1 MKHRGA
7 LVWLLAAALLA
18 SGCGAA
24 SGTSEWQQQV
34 DAQQPAETGGSA
46 TPEATTEQGDAGQ
59 TEQADTA
66 GTAADSQ
73 DMFTDRDFEIG
84 FDEQTSVQILLTGD
98 GAACT
103 SDAVQISGSTVL
115 ITQEGTYVLSGTL
128 DDGMVAVNAPDTA
141 KVHLVLNGVSIS
153 NATSAALYVM
163 EADKVFVTTV
173 SGTENTLQNG
183 GAYVA
188 IDDNNIDGVIF
199 SKADLTLN
207 GAGTLVIAAEAGHGV
222 VSKDDLVLTSGTY
235 AITAA
240 GQGLSGKD
248 SVRIANGSYTIISGK
263 DAIHAENADDA
274 SLGFLYISGGTFTI
288 DAEGD
293 GMSAASTLQ
302 ITDGTFDISTG
313 AGSASATMKT
323 DAADFGRW
331 QAQAQTQSQA
341 AETEETSTSQKGI
354 KAGTALTILDGSFQT
369 DTVDDSLHAGG
380 DIQIAGGTFDL
391 RSGDDAIH
399 SDAAVRIAGGE
410 FTISY
415 CYEGIEGLSVTV
427 DAGTFDITS
436 EDDGLNAAGGADSS
450 GFGGGRPGQ
459 DRFSADSDSFITI
472 NGGAFAIVSRGDC
485 IDSNGALTISG
496 GTLDLTCNGNGNTAL
511 DCDGTYT
518 NTGGDVTT
526 NDGSEANPGQMGGGM
541 GRPGGQGGPGGQ
553 DRGGSRP

>member
-1 MKHRGA
+1 MKSRMVLA
-7 LVWLLAAALLA
+7 LCLAAALLV

-24 SGTSEWQQQV
+24 SGTSEGQQT
-34 DAQQPAETGGSA
+34 AQQPAETGGSA
-46 TPEATTEQGDAGQ
+46 TPQASAGQDDAGQ
-59 TEQADTA
+59 AEPSPTA
-66 GTAADSQ
+66 EAAVDGQ
-73 DMFTDRDFEIG
+73 DMFTDRDLEIG
-84 FDEQTSVQILLTGD
+84 FDEQTSVQIQLTGD
-98 GAACT
+98 GASCA

-128 DDGMVAVNAPDTA
+128 DDGMVAVNAADTA
-141 KVHLVLNGVSIS
+141 KIHLVLNGVSIS
-153 NATSAALYVM
+153 NDTSAALYVM

-173 SGTENTLQNG
+173 AGTENTLQNG
-183 GAYVA
+183 GEYVA

-235 AITAA
+235 VITAA

-248 SVRIANGSYTIISGK
+248 SVRIANGSYTIVSGK
-263 DAIHAENADDA
+263 DAIHAENADDD
-274 SLGFLYISGGTFTI
+274 SLGFLYISGGTFDI

-302 ITDGTFDISTG
+302 ITGGTFDISTG
-313 AGSASATMKT
+313 EGSASATMKT

-331 QAQAQTQSQA
+331 QVQSQA

-354 KAGTALTILDGSFQT
+354 KAGTTLTILDGSFRT

-380 DIQIAGGTFDL
+380 DIRIAGGAFDL
-391 RSGDDAIH
+391 KSGDDAIH
-399 SDAAVRIAGGE
+399 SDAAVVISGGT
-410 FTISY
+410 FDISY

-427 DAGTFDITS
+427 DDGDFTITS

-472 NGGAFAIVSRGDC
+472 NGGTFVIVSRGDC
-485 IDSNGALTISG
+485 IDSNGALTING
-496 GTLDLTCNGNGNTAL
+496 GVLDLTCNGNGNTAL

-518 NTGGDVTT
+518 NAGGDVTT

-541 GRPGGQGGPGGQ
+541 GRQDGQGGQG
-553 DRGGSRP
+553 RGGGRP

>member
-1 MKHRGA
+1 MKSRMVLA
-7 LVWLLAAALLA
+7 LCLAAALLV

-24 SGTSEWQQQV
+24 SGTSEGQQT
-34 DAQQPAETGGSA
+34 AQQPAETGGSA
-46 TPEATTEQGDAGQ
+46 TPQASAGQDDAGQ
-59 TEQADTA
+59 AEPSPTA
-66 GTAADSQ
+66 EAAVDGQ
-73 DMFTDRDFEIG
+73 DMFTDRDLEIG
-84 FDEQTSVQILLTGD
+84 FDEQTSVQIQLTGD
-98 GAACT
+98 GASCA

-115 ITQEGTYVLSGTL
+115 ITEEGTYVLSGTL
-128 DDGMVAVNAPDTA
+128 DDGMVAVNAADTA
-141 KVHLVLNGVSIS
+141 KIHLVLNGVSI
-153 NATSAALYVM
+153 NNDTSAALYVM

-173 SGTENTLQNG
+173 AGTENTLQNG
-183 GAYVA
+183 GEYVA

-207 GAGTLVIAAEAGHGV
+207 GAGMLVIAAEAGHGV

-235 AITAA
+235 VITAA

-248 SVRIANGSYTIISGK
+248 SVRIANGSYTIASGK
-263 DAIHAENADDA
+263 DGIHAENADDD
-274 SLGFLYISGGTFTI
+274 SLGFLYISGGTFDI

-302 ITDGTFDISTG
+302 ITGGTFDISTG
-313 AGSASATMKT
+313 EGSASVTMKT

-331 QAQAQTQSQA
+331 QVQSQA

-354 KAGTALTILDGSFQT
+354 KAGTTLTILDGSFRT
-369 DTVDDSLHAGG
+369 DTVDDSLHAGD
-380 DIQIAGGTFDL
+380 DIRIAGGAFDL
-391 RSGDDAIH
+391 KSGDDAIH
-399 SDAAVRIAGGE
+399 SDAAVVISGGT
-410 FTISY
+410 FDISY

-427 DAGTFDITS
+427 DDGDFTITS

-472 NGGAFAIVSRGDC
+472 NGGTFVIVSRGDC
-485 IDSNGALTISG
+485 IDSNGALTING
-496 GTLDLTCNGNGNTAL
+496 GVLDLTCNGNGNTAL

-518 NTGGDVTT
+518 NAGGDVTT

-541 GRPGGQGGPGGQ
+541 GRQDGQGGQG
-553 DRGGSRP
+553 RGGGRP

>member
-1 MKHRGA
+1 MKSRMVLA
-7 LVWLLAAALLA
+7 LCLAAALLV

-24 SGTSEWQQQV
+24 SGTSEGQQT
-34 DAQQPAETGGSA
+34 AQQPADTGGSA
-46 TPEATTEQGDAGQ
+46 TPQASAGQDDAGQ
-59 TEQADTA
+59 AEPSPTA
-66 GTAADSQ
+66 GAALDGQ
-73 DMFTDRDFEIG
+73 DMFTDRDLEIG
-84 FDEQTSVQILLTGD
+84 FDEQTSVQIQLTGD
-98 GAACT
+98 GASCA

-128 DDGMVAVNAPDTA
+128 DDGMVVVNAADTA
-141 KVHLVLNGVSIS
+141 KIHLVLNGVSIS
-153 NATSAALYVM
+153 NDTSAALYVK

-173 SGTENTLQNG
+173 AGTENTLRNG
-183 GAYVA
+183 GEYVA

-235 AITAA
+235 VITAA

-248 SVRIANGSYTIISGK
+248 SVRIANGSYTIVSGK
-263 DAIHAENADDA
+263 DAIHAENADDD
-274 SLGFLYISGGTFTI
+274 SLGFLYISGGTFDI

-302 ITDGTFDISTG
+302 ITGGTFDISTG
-313 AGSASATMKT
+313 EGSASVTMKT

-331 QAQAQTQSQA
+331 QAQSQA

-354 KAGTALTILDGSFQT
+354 KAGTTLTILDGSFRT

-380 DIQIAGGTFDL
+380 DIRIAGGAFDL
-391 RSGDDAIH
+391 KSGDDAIH
-399 SDAAVRIAGGE
+399 SDAAVVISGGT
-410 FTISY
+410 FDISY

-427 DAGTFDITS
+427 DDGDFTITS

-472 NGGAFAIVSRGDC
+472 NGGTFVIVSRGDC
-485 IDSNGALTISG
+485 IDSNGALTING
-496 GTLDLTCNGNGNTAL
+496 GVLDLTCNGNGNTAL

-518 NTGGDVTT
+518 NAGGDVTT

-541 GRPGGQGGPGGQ
+541 GRQDGQGGQG
-553 DRGGSRP
+553 RGGGRP

>member
-1 MKHRGA
+1 MKSRMVLA
-7 LVWLLAAALLA
+7 LCLAAALLV

-24 SGTSEWQQQV
+24 SGTSEGQQT
-34 DAQQPAETGGSA
+34 AQQPAETGGSA
-46 TPEATTEQGDAGQ
+46 TPQASAGQDDAGQ
-59 TEQADTA
+59 AEPSPTA
-66 GTAADSQ
+66 EAAVDGQ
-73 DMFTDRDFEIG
+73 DMFTDRDLEIG
-84 FDEQTSVQILLTGD
+84 FDEQTSVQIQLTGD
-98 GAACT
+98 GASCA

-115 ITQEGTYVLSGTL
+115 ITQEGTYVLAGTL
-128 DDGMVAVNAPDTA
+128 DDGMVAVNAADTA
-141 KVHLVLNGVSIS
+141 KIHLVLNGVSI
-153 NATSAALYVM
+153 NNDTSAALYVM

-173 SGTENTLQNG
+173 AGTENTLQNG
-183 GAYVA
+183 GEYVA

-235 AITAA
+235 VITAA

-248 SVRIANGSYTIISGK
+248 SVRIANGSYTIVSGK
-263 DAIHAENADDA
+263 DAIHAENADDD
-274 SLGFLYISGGTFTI
+274 SLGFLYISGGTFDI

-302 ITDGTFDISTG
+302 ITGGTFDISTG
-313 AGSASATMKT
+313 EGSASATMKT

-331 QAQAQTQSQA
+331 QVQSQA

-354 KAGTALTILDGSFQT
+354 KAGTTLTILGGSFRT

-380 DIQIAGGTFDL
+380 DIRIAGGAFDL
-391 RSGDDAIH
+391 KSGDDAIH
-399 SDAAVRIAGGE
+399 SDAAVVISGGT
-410 FTISY
+410 FDISY

-427 DAGTFDITS
+427 DDGDFTITS

-472 NGGAFAIVSRGDC
+472 NGGTFVIVSRGDC
-485 IDSNGALTISG
+485 IDSNGALTING
-496 GTLDLTCNGNGNTAL
+496 GVLDLTCNGNGNTAL

-518 NTGGDVTT
+518 NAGGDVTT

-541 GRPGGQGGPGGQ
+541 GRQDGQGGQG
-553 DRGGSRP
+553 RGGGRP

>member
-1 MKHRGA
+1 MKSRMVLA
-7 LVWLLAAALLA
+7 LCLAAALLV

-24 SGTSEWQQQV
+24 SGASEGQQT
-34 DAQQPAETGGSA
+34 AQQPAETGGSA
-46 TPEATTEQGDAGQ
+46 TPQASAGQDDAGQ
-59 TEQADTA
+59 AEPSPTA
-66 GTAADSQ
+66 EAAVDGQ

-84 FDEQTSVQILLTGD
+84 FDEQTSVLIELTGD
-98 GAACT
+98 GASCA

-115 ITQEGTYVLSGTL
+115 ITQEGTYVLAGTL

-153 NATSAALYVM
+153 NDTSAALYVK

-173 SGTENTLQNG
+173 AGTENTLQNG
-183 GAYVA
+183 GEYVA

-235 AITAA
+235 VITAA

-248 SVRIANGSYTIISGK
+248 SVRIANGSYTIVSGK
-263 DAIHAENADDA
+263 DGIHAENADDA
-274 SLGFLYISGGTFTI
+274 SLGFLYISGGTFDI

-302 ITDGTFDISTG
+302 IKGGTFDISTG
-313 AGSASATMKT
+313 EGSASATMKT

-331 QAQAQTQSQA
+331 QAQSQA

-354 KAGTALTILDGSFQT
+354 KAGTTLTILDGSFRT
-369 DTVDDSLHAGG
+369 ETVDDSLHAGG
-380 DIQIAGGTFDL
+380 DIRISGGTFAL
-391 RSGDDAIH
+391 QSGDDAIH
-399 SDAAVRIAGGE
+399 SDAAVVISGGT
-410 FTISY
+410 FDISY

-427 DAGTFDITS
+427 DDGDFTITS

-472 NGGAFAIVSRGDC
+472 NGGTFVIVSRGDC
-485 IDSNGALTISG
+485 IDSNGALTING
-496 GTLDLTCNGNGNTAL
+496 GVLDLTCNGNGNTAL

-518 NTGGDVTT
+518 NAGGDVTT

-541 GRPGGQGGPGGQ
+541 GRQNGQGGQ
-553 DRGGSRP
+553 SRGGGRP

>member
-1 MKHRGA
+1 MKSRMVLA
-7 LVWLLAAALLA
+7 LCLAAALLV

-24 SGTSEWQQQV
+24 SGTSEGQQT
-34 DAQQPAETGGSA
+34 AQQPADTGGSA
-46 TPEATTEQGDAGQ
+46 TPQASAGQDDAGQ
-59 TEQADTA
+59 AEPSPTA
-66 GTAADSQ
+66 GAAVDGQ
-73 DMFTDRDFEIG
+73 DMFTDRDLEIG
-84 FDEQTSVQILLTGD
+84 FDEQTSVQIQLTGD
-98 GAACT
+98 GASCA

-141 KVHLVLNGVSIS
+141 KIHLVLNGVSIS
-153 NATSAALYVM
+153 NDTSAALYVM

-173 SGTENTLQNG
+173 AGTENTLRNG
-183 GAYVA
+183 GEYVA

-235 AITAA
+235 VITAA

-248 SVRIANGSYTIISGK
+248 SVRIANGSYTIVSGK
-263 DAIHAENADDA
+263 DAIHAENADDD
-274 SLGFLYISGGTFTI
+274 SLGFLYISGGTFDI

-302 ITDGTFDISTG
+302 ITGGTFDISTG
-313 AGSASATMKT
+313 EGSASATMKT

-331 QAQAQTQSQA
+331 QAQSQGT
-341 AETEETSTSQKGI
+341 ETEETSTSQKGI
-354 KAGTALTILDGSFQT
+354 KAGTTLTILDGSFRT

-380 DIQIAGGTFDL
+380 DIRIAGGAFDL
-391 RSGDDAIH
+391 KSGDDAIH
-399 SDAAVRIAGGE
+399 SDAAVVISGGT
-410 FTISY
+410 FDISY

-427 DAGTFDITS
+427 DDGDFTITS

-472 NGGAFAIVSRGDC
+472 NGGTFVIVSRGDC
-485 IDSNGALTISG
+485 IDSNGALTING
-496 GTLDLTCNGNGNTAL
+496 GVLDLTCNGNGNTAL

-518 NTGGDVTT
+518 NAGGDVTT

-541 GRPGGQGGPGGQ
+541 GRQDGQGGQG
-553 DRGGSRP
+553 RGGGRP